1 RARGS
6 LSGAFPDTAPAGAR
20 SRWDIRRLLAGAR
33 SEGAERI
40 GVYGLSLGGYPA
52 SLLACLDGELACAIA
67 GIPAADFARLV
78 ERLAP
83 HQTLREI
90 ERLGFDWELLRGVLS
105 VVSPLALPPPVPK
118 GRLSIFGGTAHHLV
132 PAHP

>member
-90 ERLGFDWELLRGVLS
+90 ERLGFDWELPRGGLS
-105 VVSPLALPPPVPK
+105 VVSPPPPPPPPPK
-118 GRLSIFGGTAHHLV
+118 QRLSLFPRAPHH
-132 PAHP
+132 PGPPGP